1 METTIEHG
9 THEFHQGE
17 LTKGSSV
24 EVLGGIAAVVLGIIG
39 LAHVQPEYVLPI
51 AGIILGITLMSRAAV
66 VSKGYA
72 QTLAQVRENGGLGN
86 MDIGNSSVSAQA
98 LAGGAALVLSILA
111 ILQLEPVILMAVVSI
126 VLGAGLLLGNGAR
139 TRLDALKVEL
149 ATNHNLAEKVADLE
163 SSGTGGAQALVAV
176 AAVVLGI
183 LSLVVSGGLIDLL
196 LISMIVVGGATLLS
210 GSAIESRMVNMI
222 LGR

>member
-9 THEFHQGE
+9 VHEFHQGE

-24 EVLGGIAAVVLGIIG
+24 EVMGGIAAVVLGIIG
-39 LAHVQPEYVLPI
+39 LAHVVPKYVLPI
-51 AGIILGITLMSRAAV
+51 AGIVLAITLMARAAV
-66 VSKGYA
+66 VSAEYA
-72 QTLAQVRENGGLGN
+72 HVLAAMREKGGLGH
-86 MDIGNSSVSAQA
+86 MELRSNSMSAEA

-111 ILQLEPVILMAVVSI
+111 ILQLEPAVLMAVVSI

-149 ATNHNLAEKVADLE
+149 VTNHDLAEKVADLE
-163 SSGTGGAQALVAV
+163 SSGSAGAQALVGV

-183 LSLVVSGGLIDLL
+183 LALVGMNPAVLVLVSMLAIGA
-196 LISMIVVGGATLLS
+196 ATLLS
-210 GSAIESRMVNMI
+210 GSAIESRMVNMM